1 MMKRLQLLLLMLLAL
16 PIAMLADSQ
25 NTLVVKLKNG
35 AETTFFLKDKPNV
48 TFEGTDLKVVSNK
61 ETVTFALSDVL
72 RFTYVKKDAS
82 GIDETVVD
90 PTEVSFEGGV
100 LVISQLK
107 QGASVDIYSLDG
119 KLVRQLKA
127 YRSGTYRLSLSEL
140 PTGLYLVKADNITYK
155 IMKQ

>member
-1 MMKRLQLLLLMLLAL
+1 MKKLLLLLLPLMAF
-16 PIAMLADSQ
+16 PIGMLADSQ

-90 PTEVSFEGGV
+90 PTEVSYDGGV

-119 KLVRQLKA
+119 KLLRQLTA
-127 YRSGTYRLSLSEL
+127 HHSGTYRLNLSEL
-140 PTGLYLVKADNITYK
+140 PKGVYLVKADNVTYK
-155 IMKQ
+155 IMKP

>member
-1 MMKRLQLLLLMLLAL
+1 MRRLQLLLLMLLAL
-16 PIAMLADSQ
+16 PIGMLADSQ

-90 PTEVSFEGGV
+90 PTEVSYDGSV

-127 YRSGTYRLSLSEL
+127 HHSGTYRLSLSEL

>member
-16 PIAMLADSQ
+16 PIGMLADSQ

-90 PTEVSFEGGV
+90 PTEVSYDGSV

>member
-1 MMKRLQLLLLMLLAL
+1 MLLAL
-16 PIAMLADSQ
+16 PIGMLADSQ

-90 PTEVSFEGGV
+90 PTEVSYDGSV

-155 IMKQ
+155 IMK

>member
-35 AETTFFLKDKPNV
+35 AETAFFLKDQPNV
-48 TFEGTDLKVVSNK
+48 TFEGTNLKVVSQK

-90 PTEVSFEGGV
+90 PTEVSYDGGV

-119 KLVRQLKA
+119 KLLRQLTA
-127 YRSGTYRLSLSEL
+127 HHSGTYRLNLSEL

-155 IMKQ
+155 IMK

>member
-16 PIAMLADSQ
+16 PIGMLADSQ
-25 NTLVVKLKNG
+25 NTLMVKLKNG

-90 PTEVSFEGGV
+90 PTEVSYDGGV

-107 QGASVDIYSLDG
+107 QGVSVDIYSLDG

-155 IMKQ
+155 IMK

>member
-1 MMKRLQLLLLMLLAL
+1 MKKLQLLLFMLLAL
-16 PIAMLADSQ
+16 PIGMLADSQ

-35 AETTFFLKDKPNV
+35 AETAFFLKDQPNV
-48 TFEGTDLKVVSNK
+48 TFEGTNLKVVSQK

-72 RFTYVKKDAS
+72 RFTYVKKDPS
-82 GIDETVVD
+82 GIDEMAVD
-90 PTEVSFEGGV
+90 PTEVSYEGGV

>member
-16 PIAMLADSQ
+16 PIGMLADSQ

-90 PTEVSFEGGV
+90 PTEVSYQDGV

-107 QGASVDIYSLDG
+107 QGASVDIYALDG

>member
-16 PIAMLADSQ
+16 PIGMLADSQ

-61 ETVTFALSDVL
+61 ETVTLALSDVL

-90 PTEVSFEGGV
+90 PTEVSYDGGV

-119 KLVRQLKA
+119 KLLRQLTA
-127 YRSGTYRLSLSEL
+127 HHSGTYRLNLSEL
-140 PTGLYLVKADNITYK
+140 PKGVYLVKADNVTYK
-155 IMKQ
+155 IMKP

>member
-16 PIAMLADSQ
+16 PIGMLADSQ

-90 PTEVSFEGGV
+90 PTEVSYDGSV

-127 YRSGTYRLSLSEL
+127 YRCTYRLSLSEL

-155 IMKQ
+155 IMK

>member
-16 PIAMLADSQ
+16 PIGMLADSQ

-72 RFTYVKKDAS
+72 RFEYAKKDPT
-82 GIDETVVD
+82 GINETVID
-90 PTEVSFEGGV
+90 PTDVRFQDGV
-100 LVISQLK
+100 LVISKLK
-107 QGASVDIYSLDG
+107 AGASVCIYALDG
-119 KLVRQLKA
+119 KLLRQLTA
-127 YRSGTYRLSLSEL
+127 HRSGTYRLSLSEL
-140 PTGLYLVKADNITYK
+140 PTGLYLVKADNVTYK
-155 IMKQ
+155 ITKQ

>member
-16 PIAMLADSQ
+16 PIGMLADSQ

-35 AETTFFLKDKPNV
+35 AETAFFLKDQPNV
-48 TFEGTDLKVVSNK
+48 TFEGTNLKIVSQK

-72 RFTYVKKDAS
+72 RFTYVKKDPS

-119 KLVRQLKA
+119 KLLRQLTA
-127 YRSGTYRLSLSEL
+127 HHSGTYRLNLSEL
-140 PTGLYLVKADNITYK
+140 PKGVYLVKADNVTYK

>member
-1 MMKRLQLLLLMLLAL
+1 MLLAL
-16 PIAMLADSQ
+16 PIGMLADSQ

-90 PTEVSFEGGV
+90 PTEVSYDGSV

-127 YRSGTYRLSLSEL
+127 HHSGTYRLSLSEL

>member
-1 MMKRLQLLLLMLLAL
+1 MKKLQLLLFMLLAL
-16 PIAMLADSQ
+16 PIGMLADSQ

-35 AETTFFLKDKPNV
+35 AETAFFLKDKPNV
-48 TFEGTDLKVVSNK
+48 TFEGTDLKVVSDK
-61 ETVTFALSDVL
+61 ETVTFALSDIL
-72 RFTYVKKDAS
+72 RFTYGKKDPS
-82 GIDETVVD
+82 GIDEMVVD
-90 PTEVSFEGGV
+90 PTGVSYEDGV

-107 QGASVDIYSLDG
+107 QGVSVDIYSLDG

>member
-1 MMKRLQLLLLMLLAL
+1 MKRLQLLLLMLLAL
-16 PIAMLADSQ
+16 PIGMLADSQ

-90 PTEVSFEGGV
+90 PTEVSYDGGV

-119 KLVRQLKA
+119 KLLRQLTA
-127 YRSGTYRLSLSEL
+127 HHSGTYRLNLSEL
-140 PTGLYLVKADNITYK
+140 PKGVYLVKADNVTYK
-155 IMKQ
+155 IMKP

>member
-16 PIAMLADSQ
+16 PIGMLADSQ

-35 AETTFFLKDKPNV
+35 AETAFFLKDQPNV
-48 TFEGTDLKVVSNK
+48 TFEGTNLKVVSQK

-90 PTEVSFEGGV
+90 PTEVSYDGGV
-100 LVISQLK
+100 LVISKLK

-155 IMKQ
+155 IMK